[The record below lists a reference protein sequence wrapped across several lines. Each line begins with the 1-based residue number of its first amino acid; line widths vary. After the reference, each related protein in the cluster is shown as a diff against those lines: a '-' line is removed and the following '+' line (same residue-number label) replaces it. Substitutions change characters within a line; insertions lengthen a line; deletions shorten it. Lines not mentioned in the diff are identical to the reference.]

1 MINTEQSM
9 HACPACGLLC
19 DDISG
24 DAIARQE
31 FSCGKAA
38 KFYARK
44 TVAAQPQIN
53 GKPVTLAEAVAA
65 AAALLQQAQAPLIAG
80 SSTDVHGAR
89 ALVRLANHSGADMTH
104 LNADSTL
111 RNMKVLQ
118 HRGWQTTTLTEVR
131 NRADVILMIGTDVVS
146 HNARFFERVVW
157 VDEAMFTEPAARQ
170 IIYLGGDKL
179 KTQAGTAP
187 DGRAPQ
193 VIDCAS
199 EQLPQ
204 VVSALRAL
212 VMNKP
217 VAGTAVAGV
226 EISTL
231 QALAETLKAAKY
243 ATLVW
248 VAKDLHYQHAE
259 LTIENITETVVALN
273 QKTRAMGLSLGGSD
287 GDTSV
292 NYAHTWL
299 NGVIIDAPNW
309 QEHDAVVWV
318 NSFSPEAMPP
328 ADVAP
333 VIVLGAADSVFTT
346 APAVFIPVATPG
358 LDTGGQQFRVDG
370 SVTLPL
376 TAAKPSAVATLSQVV
391 ALIQETLM
399 NEEKSVNEGKSA

>member
-1 MINTEQSM
+1 MNNTEQSM

-19 DDISG
+19 DDIST
-24 DAIARQE
+24 DAIAKQQ

-44 TVAAQPQIN
+44 TTHAQPQVN
-53 GKPVTLAEAVAA
+53 EKPVSLAEAVKAA
-65 AAALLQQAQAPLIAG
+65 AGLLQHAKSPLIAG

-89 ALVRLANHSGADMTH
+89 ALVSLANQNGAAMTH

-131 NRADVILMIGTDVVS
+131 NRADVILMIGTDVVT

-157 VDEAMFTEPAARQ
+157 VDEAMFTAPAARQ

-179 KTQAGTAP
+179 KTQAGTSP

-193 VIDCAS
+193 VIACPS
-199 EQLPQ
+199 EQLPE

-217 VAGTAVAGV
+217 VAGKSVAGV

-231 QALAETLKAAKY
+231 QALADTLKAAKY

-248 VAKDLHYQHAE
+248 VSKDLHYEHAE

-273 QKTRAMGLSLGGSD
+273 LKSRAMGLSLGGSD

-309 QEHDAVVWV
+309 QDHDAVVWV

-328 ADVAP
+328 AEVSP
-333 VIVLGAADSVFTT
+333 VIVLGAPDSTFLTP
-346 APAVFIPVATPG
+346 PAVFIPVATPG

-376 TAAKPSAVATLSQVV
+376 TAAKPSDVPTLSQVV
-391 ALIQETLM
+391 ALI
-399 NEEKSVNEGKSA
+399 EKAIGTKGELA

>member
-193 VIDCAS
+193 VIACAS

-376 TAAKPSAVATLSQVV
+376 TAAKPSVVATLSQVV

-399 NEEKSVNEGKSA
+399 NEDKSVNEGKSA

>member
-1 MINTEQSM
+1 M

-24 DAIARQE
+24 DAIARQQ

-44 TVAAQPQIN
+44 TTDAQPQVD
-53 GKPVTLAEAVAA
+53 GRPVALADAVKA
-65 AAALLQQAQAPLIAG
+65 AAALLQQSKAPLVAG

-89 ALVRLANHSGADMTH
+89 ALVSLANHTGAAMTH
-104 LNADSTL
+104 LNASSTL

-131 NRADVILMIGTDVVS
+131 NRADVILMIGTDVVT

-157 VDEAMFTEPAARQ
+157 VDEAMFTEPGARQ

-179 KTQAGTAP
+179 KTQAGVAP

-193 VIDCAS
+193 VIACPP
-199 EQLPQ
+199 EHLPE
-204 VVSALRAL
+204 VVAALRAL
-212 VMNKP
+212 VMDKP
-217 VAGTAVAGV
+217 VTGESVAGV
-226 EISTL
+226 AVNTL
-231 QALAETLKAAKY
+231 KTLAATLKAAKY

-248 VAKDLHYQHAE
+248 VSKDLHYDHAE
-259 LTIENITETVVALN
+259 LIIENITETVVALN

-309 QEHDAVVWV
+309 QDHDVVVWV
-318 NSFSPEAMPP
+318 NSFSPEAMP
-328 ADVAP
+328 AESEVP
-333 VIVLGAADSVFTT
+333 VIVLGAPDSKFSTP
-346 APAVFIPVATPG
+346 PAVFIPVATPG

-376 TAAKPSAVATLSQVV
+376 TAAKPSNVSTLSQVV
-391 ALIQETLM
+391 AMI
-399 NEEKSVNEGKSA
+399 EKVLGNKGGEA

>member
-9 HACPACGLLC
+9 HSCPACGLLC
-19 DDISG
+19 DDIST
-24 DAIARQE
+24 DAIAKQQ

-44 TVAAQPQIN
+44 TGPAQPQVN
-53 GKPVTLAEAVAA
+53 GKPASLTEAVAVA
-65 AAALLQQAQAPLIAG
+65 AGLLGQAKSPLIAG

-89 ALVRLANHSGADMTH
+89 ALVSLANQNGADMTH
-104 LNADSTL
+104 LNAASTL

-131 NRADVILMIGTDVVS
+131 NRADVILMIGTDVVT

-179 KTQAGTAP
+179 KTQAGTSP

-193 VIDCAS
+193 VIACPS

-217 VAGTAVAGV
+217 VAGETVAGV
-226 EISTL
+226 AVNTL
-231 QALAETLKAAKY
+231 AALAETLKAAKY
-243 ATLVW
+243 AILVW
-248 VAKDLHYQHAE
+248 ISKDLHYEHAE

-273 QKTRAMGLSLGGSD
+273 QKSRAMGLSLGGSD

-309 QEHDAVVWV
+309 QDHDAVVWV
-318 NSFSPEAMPP
+318 NSYSPEAMPP
-328 ADVAP
+328 AEVSP
-333 VIVLGAADSVFTT
+333 VIVLGAADSLFTT
-346 APAVFIPVATPG
+346 PPAVFIPVATPG

-376 TAAKPSAVATLSQVV
+376 TAAKPSEVPTLAHVI
-391 ALIQETLM
+391 ALI
-399 NEEKSVNEGKSA
+399 EKAIASEGKAA

>member
-1 MINTEQSM
+1 MTNTEQIM

-19 DDISG
+19 DDISA
-24 DAIARQE
+24 DAIARQQ

-38 KFYARK
+38 KFYAR
-44 TVAAQPQIN
+44 TTTDAQPQIN
-53 GKPVTLAEAVAA
+53 GRPASLADAVKAA
-65 AAALLQQAQAPLIAG
+65 ATLLQKARSPLVAG

-89 ALVRLANHSGADMTH
+89 ALVSLANQAGAAMTH
-104 LNADSTL
+104 MNASSTL
-111 RNMKVLQ
+111 RNMQVLQ

-131 NRADVILMIGTDVVS
+131 NRADVILMIGTDVVT

-157 VDEAMFTEPAARQ
+157 VEDAMFTDPKARQ

-179 KTQAGTAP
+179 NTKPGIAP
-187 DGRAPQ
+187 DGRVPQ

-199 EQLPQ
+199 ENLPQ
-204 VVSALRAL
+204 LVAALRAL
-212 VMNKP
+212 VMGKA
-217 VAGTAVAGV
+217 VTGEHVAGV
-226 EISTL
+226 TVDTL
-231 QALAETLKAAKY
+231 KALADTLKAAKY

-248 VAKDLHYQHAE
+248 VSKDLHYAHAE

-299 NGVIIDAPNW
+299 NGVIIDAPDW
-309 QEHDAVVWV
+309 QDHDAVVWV

-328 ADVAP
+328 AAVTP
-333 VIVLGAADSVFTT
+333 VIVLGASDSQFSTP
-346 APAVFIPVATPG
+346 PAVFIPVATPG

-370 SVTLPL
+370 SVTIPL
-376 TAAKPSAVATLSQVV
+376 IAAKPGALPTLKAVVDQIQATLSGEQ
-391 ALIQETLM
+391 A
-399 NEEKSVNEGKSA
+399 

>member
-1 MINTEQSM
+1 MVNTEQTM

-19 DDISG
+19 DDISA
-24 DAIARQE
+24 DTIAKQQ

-38 KFYARK
+38 KFYARS
-44 TVAAQPQIN
+44 TSLSVQPQVN
-53 GKPVTLAEAVAA
+53 GQAVSLAQAVKAA
-65 AAALLQQAQAPLIAG
+65 AKLLQQAQSPLIAG

-89 ALVRLANHSGADMTH
+89 ALVSLANQSGADMTH

-131 NRADVILMIGTDVVS
+131 NRADVILMIGTDVVT

-157 VDEAMFTEPAARQ
+157 VDEAMFTEPSARQ

-179 KTQAGTAP
+179 KTQAGVSP

-193 VIDCAS
+193 VIACAS
-199 EQLPQ
+199 EHLPE

-212 VMNKP
+212 IMNKP
-217 VAGTAVAGV
+217 VAGESIAGV
-226 EISTL
+226 PVSTL
-231 QALAETLKAAKY
+231 AALAETLKAAKY

-248 VAKDLHYQHAE
+248 VSKDLHFEHAE

-273 QKTRAMGLSLGGSD
+273 QKSRAMGLSLGGSD

-309 QEHDAVVWV
+309 QDHDAVVWV

-328 ADVAP
+328 AEVSP
-333 VIVLGAADSVFTT
+333 VIVLGAADSKFTT
-346 APAVFIPVATPG
+346 PPAVFIPVATPG

-376 TAAKPSAVATLSQVV
+376 TAAKPSDVPTLSKVV
-391 ALIQETLM
+391 ALIEQAIA
-399 NEEKSVNEGKSA
+399 NEGKQA

>member
-1 MINTEQSM
+1 MTNQQDSM

-24 DAIARQE
+24 DAIARQQ

-38 KFYARK
+38 KFYARV
-44 TVAAQPQIN
+44 TTGVSPQVAGQPAS
-53 GKPVTLAEAVAA
+53 LAEAVKAA
-65 AAALLQQAQAPLIAG
+65 AAALKQASAPLVAG

-89 ALVRLANHSGADMTH
+89 ALVSLAQQTGAAMTH
-104 LNADSTL
+104 INASSTL

-146 HNARFFERVVW
+146 HNTRFFDRVVW
-157 VDEAMFTEPAARQ
+157 VDEAMFTEPAARK

-179 KTQAGTAP
+179 STKPGVSP
-187 DGRAPQ
+187 DGRAPE
-193 VIDCAS
+193 VIACAS
-199 EQLPQ
+199 EHLPE
-204 VVSALRAL
+204 VVAMLRAL
-212 VMNKP
+212 VMDKP
-217 VAGTAVAGV
+217 VTATTVAGV
-226 EISTL
+226 AVSTL
-231 QALAETLKAAKY
+231 KSLAETLKAAKY

-248 VAKDLHYQHAE
+248 VSKDLHYDHAE

-273 QKTRAMGLSLGGSD
+273 QKSRAMGLSMGGSD

-299 NGVIIDAPNW
+299 NGVIIDAPEW
-309 QEHDAVVWV
+309 ESHDAVVWV
-318 NSFSPEAMPP
+318 NSYSPQAMPP
-328 ADVAP
+328 AGTAP
-333 VIVLGAADSVFTT
+333 VIVLGAPDSTFAA

-358 LDTGGQQFRVDG
+358 LDCNGQQFRVDG

-376 TAAKPSAVATLSQVV
+376 TAAKPTDLPTLTQVV
-391 ALIQETLM
+391 AMIEAQLKGDL
-399 NEEKSVNEGKSA
+399 A